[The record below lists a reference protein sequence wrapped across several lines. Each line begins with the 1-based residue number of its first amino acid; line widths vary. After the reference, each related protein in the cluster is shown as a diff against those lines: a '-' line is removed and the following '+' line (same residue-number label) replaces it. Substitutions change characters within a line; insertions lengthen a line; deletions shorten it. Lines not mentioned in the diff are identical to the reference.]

1 MSFFA
6 SNLRFLRKQKGL
18 TQEQLADKLAINR
31 AMIGSYEESRAEPKY
46 ELLQRMA
53 YLFKVSIHDMIDSDM
68 EKQFAQK
75 NRTNNSSHKGLYK
88 DIEGRGLRVLPIV
101 VDRENREL
109 ITVVPSK
116 AAAGYLNGYADPEF
130 IETLPTFNLPFD
142 RFKTDRTY
150 RTFQISGDSMLP
162 IESGSYIICEY
173 VMNWHD
179 IRDGYPY
186 IIVTAND
193 GIVFKRLYNRIHD
206 SGTFLLKSDNLEY
219 EPYELNP
226 NDILEIWYAVGYI
239 RFDIQ
244 QPDDMNVYSLTR
256 MMMLMQNELN
266 QMKKKVN

>member
-162 IESGSYIICEY
+162 IESGK
-173 VMNWHD
+173 VMVP
-179 IRDGYPY
+179 I
-186 IIVTAND
+186 
-193 GIVFKRLYNRIHD
+193 
-206 SGTFLLKSDNLEY
+206 SG
-219 EPYELNP
+219 
-226 NDILEIWYAVGYI
+226 
-239 RFDIQ
+239 
-244 QPDDMNVYSLTR
+244 
-256 MMMLMQNELN
+256 
-266 QMKKKVN
+266 

>member
-1 MSFFA
+1 MSFF
-6 SNLRFLRKQKGL
+6 SNNLKFLRKQKGL
-18 TQEQLADKLAINR
+18 TQDQLADKLGINR
-31 AMIGSYEESRAEPKY
+31 AMVGSYEESRAEPKF

-53 YLFKVSIHDMIDSDM
+53 YLFKVSIHDMIDTDL
-68 EKQFAQK
+68 EKRAASNSRRKNTAQK
-75 NRTNNSSHKGLYK
+75 GVYK
-88 DIEGRGLRVLPIV
+88 DIEGKGLRVLPIV
-101 VDRENREL
+101 VDRDNREL
-109 ITVVPSK
+109 ITVVPAK

-130 IETLPTFNLPFD
+130 IEALPTFNLPFD

-150 RTFQISGDSMLP
+150 RTFQINGDSMLP

-173 VMNWHD
+173 VMNWQD

-186 IIVTAND
+186 IVVTAND
-193 GIVFKRLYNRIHD
+193 GIVFKRLYNRIKD
-206 SGTFLLKSDNLEY
+206 SGTFLLKSDNLDY
-219 EPYELNP
+219 EPYEIDP

-256 MMMLMQNELN
+256 MMMNMQKELN